1 MKRSNGVTISSIF
14 VFIGSGV
21 TLIFAAIMIFSSI
34 LVGTQEQQPPFIKY
48 AMFAIAVIEIGF
60 ASWGVASGVGLLRL
74 REWARISIIAF
85 SGFLLLISIPG
96 LFMMLA
102 IPFPTPPNS
111 GDPELARHMMTAVRI
126 FTSIFYGLLISTA
139 AVWLYFFNTRFVRE
153 QFKGVASA
161 NVGVGLVGCAGGVA
175 LAEAAPTPVHHRPI
189 SVSIIAWYLLISSPV
204 VAIFFFIHLP
214 VLILWFLVR
223 GPKATML
230 LVGMGILQIVMGIG
244 LLKLREWARILA
256 ICYFAFVALN
266 SLTMAF
272 VPKAQARFQEA
283 QSEVQSV
290 IGTPATFGTSPTQMH
305 FPVWFGLAFSLPLT
319 AVVVWFLAAS
329 KPAFAPPAPHRAS
342 TA

>member
-1 MKRSNGVTISSIF
+1 MKRSSGVTISAIL

-21 TLIFAAIMIFSSI
+21 TLICAAIMIFSAI
-34 LVGTQEQQPPFIKY
+34 LVETQAQQPPFIKY
-48 AMFAIAVIEIGF
+48 AMFAIVAIEIGF
-60 ASWGVASGVGLLRL
+60 AAWGVASGVGLLRL

-102 IPFPTPPNS
+102 IPFPTPPNA
-111 GDPELARHMMTAVRI
+111 GDPELARHMMTVVRI
-126 FTSIFYGLLISTA
+126 FMSIFYGLLISTA
-139 AVWLYFFNTRFVRE
+139 AAWLYFFNTRFVRE
-153 QFKGVASA
+153 QFKDAASA
-161 NVGVGLVGCAGGVA
+161 NVGVGLAGYAGRVA
-175 LAEAAPTPVHHRPI
+175 VAGAAPTAVRSRPI
-189 SVSIIAWYLLISSPV
+189 SVSIIGWYLLISSPF
-204 VAIFFFIHLP
+204 VAICFFIHFP

-223 GPKATML
+223 GPKATTII
-230 LVGMGILQIVMGIG
+230 VGMGVLQIIMGVG

-256 ICYFAFVALN
+256 ICYFAFVAVN

-272 VPKAQARFQEA
+272 VPKAQARFEEA

-329 KPAFAPPAPHRAS
+329 KPAFAPPAPQRAS